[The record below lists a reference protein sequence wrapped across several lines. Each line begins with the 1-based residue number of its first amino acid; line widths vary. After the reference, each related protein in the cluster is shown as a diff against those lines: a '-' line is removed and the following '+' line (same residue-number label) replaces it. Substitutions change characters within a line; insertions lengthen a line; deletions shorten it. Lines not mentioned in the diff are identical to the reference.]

1 MAQLGWNVR
10 DGSRAG
16 WQLALVVGWESNL
29 DGGCPGVATCRL
41 SAWLGPLTMG
51 SRKWKLPVVLEPSPG
66 AGVVSLL
73 LVTITEG
80 SPGEPN
86 SVGEWQKESI
96 IGVQTSYE
104 CMMRDTS
111 KTGMGQRQPNGQ
123 IQPSARFYK

>member
-1 MAQLGWNVR
+1 M
-10 DGSRAG
+10 
-16 WQLALVVGWESNL
+16 
-29 DGGCPGVATCRL
+29 
-41 SAWLGPLTMG
+41 
-51 SRKWKLPVVLEPSPG
+51 
-66 AGVVSLL
+66 VSLLL